1 MENTVKKT
9 KAMYFAELR
18 EMVLAAVEDQAQQ
31 DELVE
36 FIDKQIETL
45 EKRKVAAAE
54 RAEKKKAESDAMTD
68 AILAQ
73 IGNELITVDEIV
85 IALDSEEVTR
95 NKVTARLGK
104 LVKAGTIVKEAV
116 KVDGNKRMAYRLATD
131 ADAADADADEE

>member
-9 KAMYFAELR
+9 KVMYFAELR
-18 EMVLAAVEDQAQQ
+18 EMVLAAVEDKAQR

-85 IALDSEEVTR
+85 VALDSEEVTR

-116 KVDGNKRMAYRLATD
+116 KVEGNKRMAYRLA
-131 ADAADADADEE
+131 DAADADEE

>member
-116 KVDGNKRMAYRLATD
+116 KVEGNKRMAYRLATD
-131 ADAADADADEE
+131 ADAADADEK

>member
-18 EMVLAAVEDQAQQ
+18 EMVLAAVKDQAQR

-116 KVDGNKRMAYRLATD
+116 KVEGNKRMAYRLATD
-131 ADAADADADEE
+131 AEAVDADEE

>member
-18 EMVLAAVEDQAQQ
+18 EMVLAAVEDKAQQ

-73 IGNELITVDEIV
+73 IGNELVTVDEIV
-85 IALDSEEVTR
+85 TALDSEGVTR

-116 KVDGNKRMAYRLATD
+116 KVEGNKRMAYRLATD
-131 ADAADADADEE
+131 ADVADADEE

>member
-116 KVDGNKRMAYRLATD
+116 KVEGNKRMAYRLATATD
-131 ADAADADADEE
+131 ADAADADEE

>member
-18 EMVLAAVEDQAQQ
+18 EMVLAAVKDQAQR

-116 KVDGNKRMAYRLATD
+116 KVEGNKRMAYRLATD
-131 ADAADADADEE
+131 ADAVDADEE

>member
-31 DELVE
+31 DELLE

-73 IGNELITVDEIV
+73 IGDELITVDEIV
-85 IALDSEEVTR
+85 VALDSEEVTR

-131 ADAADADADEE
+131 ADAADADEE

>member
-73 IGNELITVDEIV
+73 IGNEPITVDEIV

-116 KVDGNKRMAYRLATD
+116 KVEGNKRMAYRLATD
-131 ADAADADADEE
+131 ADATDADKE

>member
-31 DELVE
+31 DELLE

-85 IALDSEEVTR
+85 VALDSEEVTR

-116 KVDGNKRMAYRLATD
+116 KVEGNKRMAYRLATD
-131 ADAADADADEE
+131 ADAADADKE

>member
-131 ADAADADADEE
+131 ANAADADEE

>member
-54 RAEKKKAESDAMTD
+54 RAEKKRAESDAMTD

-104 LVKAGTIVKEAV
+104 LVKAGVIVKEAV
-116 KVDGNKRMAYRLATD
+116 KVEGNKRMAYRLATD
-131 ADAADADADEE
+131 ADATDADKE

>member
-18 EMVLAAVEDQAQQ
+18 EMVLAAVEDQAQR

-73 IGNELITVDEIV
+73 IGNEPITVDEIV

-116 KVDGNKRMAYRLATD
+116 KVEGNKRMAYRLATD
-131 ADAADADADEE
+131 ADAVDANEE

>member
-85 IALDSEEVTR
+85 IALNSEEVTR

-116 KVDGNKRMAYRLATD
+116 KVEGNKRMAYRLATATA
-131 ADAADADADEE
+131 ADAADADKE

>member
-31 DELVE
+31 DELLE

-116 KVDGNKRMAYRLATD
+116 KVEGNKRMAYRLATD
-131 ADAADADADEE
+131 ADAVDADEE

>member
-85 IALDSEEVTR
+85 VALDSEEVTR

-131 ADAADADADEE
+131 ADAADANEE

>member
-31 DELVE
+31 DELLE

-131 ADAADADADEE
+131 ADAVDADEE

>member
-18 EMVLAAVEDQAQQ
+18 EMVLAAVKDQAQR

-85 IALDSEEVTR
+85 IALNSEEVTR

-131 ADAADADADEE
+131 ADAVDADEE

>member
-31 DELVE
+31 DELLE

-54 RAEKKKAESDAMTD
+54 RAEKKTAESDAMTD

-73 IGNELITVDEIV
+73 IGNEPITVDEIV

-116 KVDGNKRMAYRLATD
+116 KVEGNKRMAYRLATD
-131 ADAADADADEE
+131 ADAVDADEE

>member
-104 LVKAGTIVKEAV
+104 LVKAGVIVKEAV
-116 KVDGNKRMAYRLATD
+116 KVEGNKRMAYRLATD
-131 ADAADADADEE
+131 ADATDADEE